1 MRNNKIR
8 RKLFGSLKDH
18 VKTFEN
24 FDKELGIGDF
34 MDNKQ
39 LLLFTSTEGNI
50 SVNLLLH
57 KDTLWINQKMMA
69 ELFDKDSDTIGLH
82 IKNIF
87 ADNELAEASTTEIF
101 SVVQKEGNRNVTRQ
115 IKHYNLDVI
124 ISVGYRV
131 SSKRGTQF
139 RIWANSVLKEYLL
152 KGYALNTNILDKTHS
167 EYQNLLELLNKTLVN
182 NQLITEQ
189 GHSVI
194 NLINEYAI
202 TWTALLQYDE
212 DKLVI
217 PSNIHQSATTLTY
230 VQATQAIR
238 EFKTSLLAIG
248 EATHLF
254 GNERNEQLQSILS
267 NLDQTMFGE
276 ELYKSI
282 EEKAAN
288 LLYMVI
294 KDHPFSDGNKR
305 IGSFLFLLYIQLNK
319 LPLKIDNIGLTSLA
333 LLIAESQPKQKELIV
348 RLVINLLVK

>member
-1 MRNNKIR
+1 MKFNIFINRIIKMNK
-8 RKLFGSLKDH
+8 
-18 VKTFEN
+18 
-24 FDKELGIGDF
+24 KELV
-34 MDNKQ
+34 
-39 LLLFTSTEGNI
+39 LFTSQDGNVI
-50 SVNLLLH
+50 INVQLND
-57 KDTLWINQKMMA
+57 DTIWLNQKQIS
-69 ELFDKDSDTIGLH
+69 ELFNKERSVITKH
-82 IKNIF
+82 IRNIF
-87 ADNELAEASTTEIF
+87 NEQELEPSQVCAKFAHTAEDGKTYEVDF
-101 SVVQKEGNRNVTRQ
+101 
-115 IKHYNLDVI
+115 YNLDVI

-131 SSKRGTQF
+131 KSKRGVEF
-139 RIWANSVLKEYLL
+139 RRWANSVLKEYLL

-182 NQLITEQ
+182 NQLITDQ

-217 PSNIHQSATTLTY
+217 PSNIHQSATALTY
-230 VQATQAIR
+230 VQATQAISG
-238 EFKTSLLAIG
+238 FKTSLLAIG
-248 EATHLF
+248 EATQLF

-305 IGSFLFLLYIQLNK
+305 IGSFLFLLYIQSNK

-333 LLIAESQPKQKELIV
+333 LLIAESHPGQKELIV